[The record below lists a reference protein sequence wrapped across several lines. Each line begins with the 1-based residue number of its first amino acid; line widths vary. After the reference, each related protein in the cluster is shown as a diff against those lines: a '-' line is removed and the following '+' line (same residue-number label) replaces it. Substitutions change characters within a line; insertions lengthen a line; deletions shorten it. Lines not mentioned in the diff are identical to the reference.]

1 MPGSEV
7 HQRLL
12 CNSEACGSVTKLNS
26 WNGADN
32 DYEWADHKGALH
44 EQIQVCCQA
53 EQVVWVRI

>member
-1 MPGSEV
+1 M
-7 HQRLL
+7 
-12 CNSEACGSVTKLNS
+12 TKLNS

-53 EQVVWVRI
+53 EQMVWVRI